1 MARKSLSDQVIEEI
15 DRAAGLLRPVQ
26 DIVDPMTSHMVGAV
40 LESLHRV
47 ETMCLAAKQRA
58 VNEVLA
64 DTPLAVAFGTDKLA
78 VAQHKRAASTKRP
91 VRARKTAGGDK

>member
-1 MARKSLSDQVIEEI
+1 MARKSLSDQVLEEI

-47 ETMCLAAKQRA
+47 ETMCIAAKQRA
-58 VNEVLA
+58 VNEVLS

-78 VAQHKRAASTKRP
+78 VAQHKRAATTKRP
-91 VRARKTAGGDK
+91 SRARKATGGDA